1 MVRVSLSYRA
11 RRRLGRRTWLNVSK
25 SGASITHRLT
35 DRITVNTRGRVTVR
49 ILPGLT
55 WRLRLWR

>member
-1 MVRVSLSYRA
+1 MSLSYRA
-11 RRRLGRRTWLNVSK
+11 RRRLGDRTWLNLSK
-25 SGASITHRLT
+25 SGASVTHRIT

-55 WRLRLWR
+55 WRARLWR